1 MSGLPRLSRL
11 WFRLRDDERGAASA
25 ALEMLLVVGFLV
37 LPMMAGLAQVPRWID
52 ATSTADLAAQE
63 AARQMA
69 LASSYSEGQARG
81 EQIAGQ
87 IILNHGFT
95 SGMLVDVTYSLDPAL
110 PSGTLTRGRT
120 VTATVSVRIDPV
132 FVPGIGTVGSPVT
145 FSRSAS
151 ERIDD
156 YREF

>member
-1 MSGLPRLSRL
+1 MMGLRRLAR
-11 WFRLRDDERGAASA
+11 RAVTEERGAASA

-37 LPMMAGLAQVPRWID
+37 VPMMAGLAQVPRWVD

-69 LASSYSEGQARG
+69 LASSYADGRAAG
-81 EQIAGQ
+81 DQIAGQ
-87 IILNHGFT
+87 IVLNHGFPP
-95 SGMLVDVTYSLDPAL
+95 GMLVGVTYSLDPAL
-110 PSGTLTRGRT
+110 PSATLTRGRT
-120 VTATVSVRIDPV
+120 VTATVTLQIDAI

-151 ERIDD
+151 ERVDD

>member
-1 MSGLPRLSRL
+1 MTRLVE
-11 WFRLRDDERGAASA
+11 RLRSDERGVASA
-25 ALEMLLVVGFLV
+25 ALEMLLVVGFLI

-69 LASSYSEGQARG
+69 LADTYADGRARG
-81 EQIAGQ
+81 DLIAGQ
-87 IILNHGFT
+87 IVQNHGFPA
-95 SGMLVDVTYSLDPAL
+95 GMLVSVIYALDPAT
-110 PSGTLTRGRT
+110 PAATLTRGRT
-120 VTATVSVRIDPV
+120 VTATVTVSIDPF
-132 FVPGIGTVGSPVT
+132 FVPGVGAIGSPVT

-156 YREF
+156 FREF